1 MRHFLEVLGLEKT
14 KEITDLLLTLPLFDG
29 VDGTILSRCI
39 DSDGAIARS
48 YRSGELIY
56 TPDAKNKKLI
66 VFLSG
71 EAEVY
76 TADESR
82 STLLRRV
89 RRGGIVGVANLF
101 SDEGFVSRIIAAKKC
116 ETLEISAEAVGKIIE
131 EDRRMMRNYL
141 VFLSNKIC
149 YLNRKIVTLT
159 AGSAERRLA
168 YYLSSCSEELGD
180 DSFTL
185 PLPMNALA
193 EALNLGRASLYRA
206 EERLTSDGFLCRDG
220 KKVTISHKEQ
230 MLQKYDC

>member
-1 MRHFLEVLGLEKT
+1 M
-14 KEITDLLLTLPLFDG
+14 EITNDILELLLSLPLFSGADKETVTRHIHG
-29 VDGTILSRCI
+29 GGATIR
-39 DSDGAIARS
+39 A
-48 YRSGELIY
+48 YRAGELIY
-56 TPDAKNKKLI
+56 VPEAKDKRLI

-76 TADESR
+76 TADQSR

-89 RRGGIVGVANLF
+89 VRGGVVGVANLF

-116 ETLEISAEAVGKIIE
+116 ETIEINAETVGRMIE
-131 EDRRMMRNYL
+131 EDKALLYNYL
-141 VFLSNKIC
+141 TFLSNKIC

-168 YYLSSCSEELGD
+168 LYLCSCAEEQEC

-185 PLPMNALA
+185 PLPMSALA

-206 EERLTSDGFLCRDG
+206 EEHLTHDGFLKRDG
-220 KKVTISHKEQ
+220 KKVTISHKEH